1 MNIFFS
7 CRGCSKKSLMIG
19 AKEWK
24 TRNSLPCDQSSF
36 LSKHLDPM
44 IHQLDEGNAK
54 LGAEAK
60 QRNILFGVKLIV
72 YIQRGKEKEWDLDRS
87 R

>member
-1 MNIFFS
+1 
-7 CRGCSKKSLMIG
+7 
-19 AKEWK
+19 
-24 TRNSLPCDQSSF
+24 
-36 LSKHLDPM
+36 M